1 LPKGAVAR
9 PVGYRAAGVE
19 AQAQVTAPELRPLG
33 VGEILDVAIKIYW
46 RNALAFVRIVLLV
59 VAPVEILSSLV
70 AASAGASQDDFLVG
84 SGNAGTIGSES
95 VWVAVTGSLV
105 VLLLGFL
112 ASTLATGACFKAVAD
127 AYLGEQPDWRTSLG
141 YAFHR
146 LRSIVWVTLLASI
159 AAGLGLILCIIP
171 GVFLWVAFAVA
182 VPALLTEGVKGS
194 GALGRS
200 RSLVQGRW
208 WPTFGLLLIG
218 SLLAGVAGA
227 ATGGLASVFA
237 ATRPGSVAAVIVS
250 AIAGTVGSVIT
261 TPFTAAFTTV
271 LYFDLRVRKEGFDL
285 HLLAERIGLAPPA
298 EGDFRPA
305 PPLAPRTV
313 PGAGGQQPPYW
324 PPPPGWRPTEEP
336 AGDAPPAQSGEAA
349 RPPYWPPPPGWNQPS
364 S

>member
-1 LPKGAVAR
+1 VA
-9 PVGYRAAGVE
+9 PEVGYRPAAVE
-19 AQAQVTAPELRPLG
+19 AQATAPELRPLG

-46 RNALAFVRIVLLV
+46 RNALVFVRIVLLV

-70 AASAGASQDDFLVG
+70 GASADATQDDFFRG
-84 SGNAGTIGSES
+84 RANPAGPIGTAS
-95 VWVAVTGSLV
+95 VWVQVTGFLV
-105 VLLLGFL
+105 ILLLGFL
-112 ASTLATGACFKAVAD
+112 SSTLATGACFKAVAD
-127 AYLGEQPDWRTSLG
+127 AYLGARPDWRTSLG

-146 LRSIVWVTLLASI
+146 LRSIVWVTVLASI

-171 GVFLWVAFAVA
+171 GVYLWIAFAVA
-182 VPALLTEGVKGS
+182 VPVLLTEGVKGT

-200 RSLVQGRW
+200 KFLVKGRW

-218 SLLAGVAGA
+218 SLLAGIAGA
-227 ATGGLASVFA
+227 ATGGIASVFA
-237 ATRPGSVAAVIVS
+237 ATQPGSTAAVIVS

-298 EGDFRPA
+298 EGEFRPA

-324 PPPPGWRPTEEP
+324 PPPPGWTPTEEP
-336 AGDAPPAQSGEAA
+336 AGDAPPVESDDPG